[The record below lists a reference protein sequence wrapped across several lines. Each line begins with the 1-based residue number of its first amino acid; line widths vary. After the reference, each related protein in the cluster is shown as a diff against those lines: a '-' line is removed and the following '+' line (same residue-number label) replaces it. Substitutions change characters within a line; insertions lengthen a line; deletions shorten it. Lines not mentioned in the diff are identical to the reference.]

1 MARKSLDNILSEDTD
16 LQAEI
21 RPSLPDEQPETGV
34 EPEEPKDERPR
45 DESGKFAPKEPKE
58 TEAEPPSALPK
69 EVYEPLR
76 AVRDENKT
84 LKEQLEALRR
94 EITQQQQP
102 KEPPAPPP
110 SMWEDDQAWQQHFGG
125 QVVNQAVQAASY
137 QNKLATSEFYARKNI
152 EGFGDEWEPLN
163 KWLSENP
170 SVAQQAAADYDP
182 WGYAFRAYKNQRT
195 MQELGATDIDQ
206 LKAQIRAQLEAEM
219 AAQKPAVPNIPPS
232 LSTQRSVSGR
242 TGPAWSGPKPLD
254 ELL

>member
-1 MARKSLDNILSEDTD
+1 MARKSLDNILNEDTE

-34 EPEEPKDERPR
+34 EPEEPKVERPR
-45 DESGKFAPKEPKE
+45 DEGGKFAPKEPKE

-110 SMWEDDQAWQQHFGG
+110 SVWEDENAWGG
-125 QVVNQAVQAASY
+125 ALVGQAVQQATMNARLDMSEMMVRQANPDFEEYKAAF
-137 QNKLATSEFYARKNI
+137 LEMAR
-152 EGFGDEWEPLN
+152 D
-163 KWLSENP
+163 NP
-170 SVAQQAAADYDP
+170 ALAQQALADPHP
-182 WGYAFRAYKNQRT
+182 WQKAYNIAKNARQ
-195 MQELGATDIDQ
+195 MQELGATSIEE

-219 AAQKPAVPNIPPS
+219 SAQKPAVPNIPPS

-242 TGPAWSGPKPLD
+242 TGPAWSGPKPLN

>member
-1 MARKSLDNILSEDTD
+1 MARKSLDNILSEDTGTKM
-16 LQAEI
+16 EI
-21 RPSLPDEQPETGV
+21 RPSLPETEPETGV
-34 EPEEPKDERPR
+34 QPEEPEAQPR
-45 DESGKFAPKEPKE
+45 DESGKFAPKEPE
-58 TEAEPPSALPK
+58 PAEPPSALPK
-69 EVYEPLR
+69 DVYEPLR

-110 SMWEDDQAWQQHFGG
+110 SLWEDDQAWQQHFGG

-152 EGFGDEWEPLN
+152 EGFDQEWQPLN

-170 SVAQQAAADYDP
+170 AVAQQAAADYDP
-182 WGYAFRAYKNQRT
+182 WGFAFRAYKNQRT

-206 LKAQIRAQLEAEM
+206 LKAQIRAQVEAEM

-242 TGPAWSGPKPLD
+242 TGPAWAGPKPLN